1 LCQAGTMDGCQ
12 SKPPYDLNIPV
23 KVGPNT
29 SLIAMVRRAFALG
42 YSTIALN
49 TEVHQGQFIT
59 KKDKS
64 KPPPADNLA
73 DFPAPTQLN
82 LSPSDYPSLAA
93 RGLTPTILNRLTI
106 TMTNN
111 DFMIAYNKSAVAKQ
125 YDLLAINCASSPALT
140 ALLKSSF
147 RFDLLCF
154 NPDQVVGGLRWTRKL
169 YSECVDRHIHF
180 ELSYAPMVRNSED
193 RRRVMSQALNY
204 QAVGRSRAIII
215 TSEARSPLELRSPGD
230 VSNLGFLLGLKQA
243 QGVDAVNKTGIT
255 VHKAAIGRRMGP
267 FRARVE
273 KLDQSNLHLAPDLA
287 DINQEEEKLPDAVD
301 MDQSS

>member
-1 LCQAGTMDGCQ
+1 MDGCQ
-12 SKPPYDLNIPV
+12 SKPPFDLNIPV

-29 SLIAMVRRAFALG
+29 TLITMVRRALALG

-82 LSPSDYPSLAA
+82 LSPSDYPSLAE

-154 NPDQVVGGLRWTRKL
+154 NPDQVVGGLRWSRKL

-204 QAVGRSRAIII
+204 QAVGRSRAIVI

-273 KLDQSNLHLAPDLA
+273 KLEQNNLHLAPDLA
-287 DINQEEEKLPDAVD
+287 DINQEEEKLPDAVA
-301 MDQSS
+301 MDQSL

>member
-1 LCQAGTMDGCQ
+1 
-12 SKPPYDLNIPV
+12 
-23 KVGPNT
+23 
-29 SLIAMVRRAFALG
+29 MVRRALALG

-243 QGVDAVNKTGIT
+243 QGVDAVNKIGIT